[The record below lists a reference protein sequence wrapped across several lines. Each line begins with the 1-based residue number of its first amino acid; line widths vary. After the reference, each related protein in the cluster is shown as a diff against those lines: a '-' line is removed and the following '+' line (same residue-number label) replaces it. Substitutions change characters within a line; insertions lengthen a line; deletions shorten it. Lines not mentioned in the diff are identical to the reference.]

1 MALLVERAGPVCWAV
16 EPSPDGI
23 GFRKRLLLGQDPP
36 PLSALHTAL
45 TEGAADR
52 WIEQHVSEE
61 QLRAEAKAH
70 QAGLFDATPTPAEV
84 GEEGAAK
91 ALAAASS
98 AWRESAWRWLLA
110 RHLGAKLTSD
120 DLTEAVG
127 IPPDI
132 LMPSAES
139 SRTLPRLATSRRAVT
154 TSRAAARAAGA
165 RRSPSGFARSGCE
178 SAPLR
183 HQRLGWRR

>member
-1 MALLVERAGPVCWAV
+1 MALPVERAGPVCWAV

-23 GFRKRLLLGQDPP
+23 GFRKRLLLGPDPT

-52 WIEQHVSEE
+52 WIEQHISDE
-61 QLRAEAKAH
+61 QLRAEAKAQ
-70 QAGLFDATPTPAEV
+70 QADLFAAPPTPAEV

-98 AWRESAWRWLLA
+98 AWRESAWRWVLS
-110 RHLGAKLTSD
+110 RNVGTRLTSD

-127 IPPDI
+127 IPPGHPHAVGGI
-132 LMPSAES
+132 IKNAA
-139 SRTLPRLATSRRAVT
+139 TAGYLAKSGHYVESRRESCRGAALAVWIRT
-154 TSRAAARAAGA
+154 ERT
-165 RRSPSGFARSGCE
+165 
-178 SAPLR
+178 
-183 HQRLGWRR
+183 

>member
-1 MALLVERAGPVCWAV
+1 MPLPVERAGPVCWAV
-16 EPSPDGI
+16 EKSADGI
-23 GFRKRLLLGQDPP
+23 GYRKRLILGQDPT

-45 TEGAADR
+45 TEDAADR

-70 QAGLFDATPTPAEV
+70 QAYLFDAPPTPAEV

-127 IPPDI
+127 IPPGHPHAVGGI
-132 LMPSAES
+132 IKNAA
-139 SRTLPRLATSRRAVT
+139 TAGYLAKSGHYVESRRESCRGAALAVWIRT
-154 TSRAAARAAGA
+154 ERM
-165 RRSPSGFARSGCE
+165 
-178 SAPLR
+178 
-183 HQRLGWRR
+183 